1 MIYMVMH
8 CLIFFQQGDSNG
20 EMLKSFNWMSNSS
33 KGCVVEV
40 DLAYPK
46 ELRQWH
52 KDYILAPDKIEIKGE
67 MLSNYQLII
76 ADFIQYSYW

>member
-1 MIYMVMH
+1 
-8 CLIFFQQGDSNG
+8 
-20 EMLKSFNWMSNSS
+20 MSNYS

-52 KDYILAPDKIEIKGE
+52 NDYISPDKIEIKGE
-67 MLSNYQLII
+67 MLSKSELMI
-76 ADFIQYSYW
+76 AEFIQYSYW

>member
-1 MIYMVMH
+1 
-8 CLIFFQQGDSNG
+8 
-20 EMLKSFNWMSNSS
+20 MSNYS

-67 MLSNYQLII
+67 MLSNYQLISLTLYNI
-76 ADFIQYSYW
+76 PIDNVKRITS

>member
-1 MIYMVMH
+1 
-8 CLIFFQQGDSNG
+8 
-20 EMLKSFNWMSNSS
+20 MSNSS

-67 MLSNYQLII
+67 MLSNYQLISLTLYNI
-76 ADFIQYSYW
+76 PIDNVKRITS